1 MTDNFDDLRD
11 PNNQDD
17 PGSFGNSGNA
27 GDSGAGG
34 NNDPFAFDDLSSFDE
49 PSFRD
54 PGTDADL
61 PDELGPAEPVE
72 RSRSFVIGLFALV
85 ALLVVGLV
93 LILFAAA
100 AIGND
105 RAIRQQ
111 TVQAIEATNHFV
123 ETAVAATATA
133 KSWTLTPSHTPLP
146 TFTPTFTASYT
157 PSYTPTY
164 TWTPSPTSSGTPPPS
179 ETPTVTPSLTFTP
192 SPTFEGAQ
200 GTAAVLGTYAAQL
213 QAGLIAA
220 EAQETE
226 NAARQDPARTEAAQ
240 NTQSAQFGQ
249 YQTFAVEQ
257 LTAIPMTITAVF
269 NGGGTS
275 PIVGT
280 ASPTPSP
287 VVTPLPP
294 AGTPLGAI
302 QPGSRNIS
310 YFVQPVN
317 PQRPARQDDV
327 TATAAAIYT
336 EIGQLEAAGTANA
349 FQATLNGQLYG
360 NGTIPPFVQTQLA
373 QINAGGTAIS
383 LQLTLN
389 AQYLIGTP
397 TKGIIPT
404 STKLPDSGLFD
415 DIASGG
421 LSNAGLTLFGIA
433 VIGLI
438 AIIAVSRRM
447 RQQE

>member
-1 MTDNFDDLRD
+1 LARATLN
-11 PNNQDD
+11 
-17 PGSFGNSGNA
+17 
-27 GDSGAGG
+27 
-34 NNDPFAFDDLSSFDE
+34 
-49 PSFRD
+49 
-54 PGTDADL
+54 
-61 PDELGPAEPVE
+61 
-72 RSRSFVIGLFALV
+72 
-85 ALLVVGLV
+85 LV

-226 NAARQDPARTEAAQ
+226 NASVRNQVPTENAQ
-240 NTQSAQFGQ
+240 NTQSAQFQQ

-269 NGGGTS
+269 SGGGTS

-310 YFVQPVN
+310 FFVQPVN

-389 AQYLIGTP
+389 AQYLTGTP
-397 TKGIIPT
+397 ARKTPTQPDAIP
-404 STKLPDSGLFD
+404 STGFFEDIGVGGGNLSG
-415 DIASGG
+415 
-421 LSNAGLTLFGIA
+421 AGLIIFGIA
-433 VIGLI
+433 AFGLI
-438 AIIAVSRRM
+438 LVIAVSRRM
-447 RQQE
+447 RGQE